1 MRYIRY
7 ILDLPWWA
15 GLPIALFGNLL
26 VPFGLFWYGIGLMV
40 FLFGCWTFS
49 KLLKE
54 DPHAD
59 SGRAIICIP
68 IIALIMWF
76 LNEPF
81 VNQMFVCS
89 FGTLFVLRLV
99 GGMFFGLIGFQGF
112 RK

>member
-26 VPFGLFWYGIGLMV
+26 VPFGLIGYIIGLV
-40 FLFGCWTFS
+40 IFLFGCWTFS

-54 DPHAD
+54 DPDAN

-68 IIALIMWF
+68 MVALVLWVINDSF
-76 LNEPF
+76 INEWM
-81 VNQMFVCS
+81 VVS

-99 GGMFFGLIGFQGF
+99 IGMFCGLIGFQGF